1 MKAQVEQEVANKRKA
16 EAALLDADK
25 KNSELKVEVT
35 RLQQKLDSL
44 KTELQAESEKVFIL
58 YEIVLHILNFILSL
72 NNVIITS

>member
-1 MKAQVEQEVANKRKA
+1 MKAQVDQEVANKRKA